1 MAERTLTNAAG
12 GDQEAALRDVLD
24 TPQAGPRAIR
34 GAGLRVGSYVTA
46 TLLTLIS
53 APLLTRHLGS
63 VRFGQYYVV
72 VALVALVGGLTEGG
86 LGTIGLR
93 EYAMLAGSAR
103 ERFMRNLLGMRL
115 AFSSIGALGAVGF
128 AALADYPA
136 AMLAGTAVAGLGI
149 VIATV
154 QSTLAV
160 PIYSSLRIG
169 RQVAMELLTQVL
181 TVTLVVLGVLAG
193 AGILPFLAIP
203 VPAGLFLLGWTFLYV
218 RGEAPVWPAFA
229 VAQWRSVFRET
240 YPVAASTAVQTLYL
254 RSVILIM
261 SLVAGK
267 LAVGTYALSIRVME
281 ILAGIPLL
289 LVTTAF
295 PIVARAARDDRQRLR
310 YVIQR
315 MFDTGLVVGVGMAVP
330 TMLAAGFIMSVLVG
344 NGGGMAASVLRIQA
358 PALLLTFLSVGAGSV
373 LIVTRR
379 HRALLLSTVV
389 GGLWCW
395 FPSSVRAVAAWP
407 ACWGSSRSWARWR
420 RLCGPAERRDSR
432 CGRFLEWRCRRRWAW
447 PSSSCSRSAICS
459 GRWPFAS
466 STAPAC
472 CSPEPFRWRSRK
484 PFFTVFVAC
493 GADLRPSRE
502 RSGHGR
508 SAAGGGPRMCTD
520 QE

>member
-1 MAERTLTNAAG
+1 MADTLTNAAG
-12 GDQEAALRDVLD
+12 GDQESDFGDVLD
-24 TPQAGPRAIR
+24 TPEAGPRAIR
-34 GAGLRVGSYVTA
+34 GAGLRVGSYVAA
-46 TLLTLIS
+46 TVLTLVS

-93 EYAMLAGSAR
+93 EYAMLAGAAR

-128 AALADYPA
+128 AALAGYPA
-136 AMLAGTAVAGLGI
+136 AMLAGTAVAGLGV

-160 PIYSSLRIG
+160 PLYSSLRIG

-181 TVTLVVLGVLAG
+181 IVTLVVLGVLAG

-203 VPAGLFLLGWTFLYV
+203 VPAGLFLLGWTILYV
-218 RGEAPVWPAFA
+218 RSHAPVRPAFA
-229 VAQWRSVFRET
+229 LQQWRSVFRET

-261 SLVAGK
+261 SLAAGQ
-267 LAVGTYALSIRVME
+267 LQVGTYALSIRVME

-289 LVTTAF
+289 LVSTAF
-295 PIVARAARDDRQRLR
+295 PILARAARDDRQRLR

-315 MFDTGLVVGVGMAVP
+315 MFDTGLVVGVGMSVP
-330 TMLAAGFIMSVLVG
+330 TMLGAGFIMSVLVG

-358 PALLLTFLSVGAGSV
+358 PALLLTFLSVSAGSV

-379 HRALLLSTVV
+379 HKALLLSTVV
-389 GGLWCW
+389 AVLVTAAATLALVPALGARGGAVASVLGELALLGTMTWSLW
-395 FPSSVRAVAAWP
+395 SSGELSLTLGALGRVALPATVSVVIVLVLSLGDLLRAVAFVVLYGAGVLLTRAVP
-407 ACWGSSRSWARWR
+407 VEIQDAVRSALPFPERWR
-420 RLCGPAERRDSR
+420 
-432 CGRFLEWRCRRRWAW
+432 
-447 PSSSCSRSAICS
+447 
-459 GRWPFAS
+459 
-466 STAPAC
+466 
-472 CSPEPFRWRSRK
+472 
-484 PFFTVFVAC
+484 
-493 GADLRPSRE
+493 
-502 RSGHGR
+502 
-508 SAAGGGPRMCTD
+508 
-520 QE
+520 